1 MSTCY
6 GPGTSKYLH
15 GPPHLFLIKS
25 LWTGSQMMKLKHK
38 AIHFFLGLMQLVN
51 DGIGI
56 WTHQTLPLAHRGH
69 SQPRQISETL
79 CSWKA
84 LIRPAGMSHWGRA
97 PTHSRPLLLLGSSD
111 CWARASILTL
121 PRFVKAVGHSS
132 ALPKAPCGHQIPREI
147 DVRNCMSMYIYI
159 MGSFMK

>member
-1 MSTCY
+1 MKGFTDDETEAQSN
-6 GPGTSKYLH
+6 SLLSW
-15 GPPHLFLIKS
+15 PHT
-25 LWTGSQMMKLKHK
+25 TGKWWNWNLNPSDS
-38 AIHFFLGLMQLVN
+38 V
-51 DGIGI
+51 
-56 WTHQTLPLAHRGH
+56 PLAHRGR

-97 PTHSRPLLLLGSSD
+97 PTHSWPLLLLGSSD
-111 CWARASILTL
+111 YWARASTLTL
-121 PRFVKAVGHSS
+121 PQSVQAVGHSS

-159 MGSFMK
+159 TAYLWSNLCLL